1 MKRISLSSSL
11 DAQLALALLAR
22 CACCETRNRLEQQ
35 ARSAGLT
42 GAEIDAAW
50 AGRSFDVKCSAAI
63 GFALAV
69 RSFSEIA
76 IATSR
81 ARALRMGLTREELDL
96 VEARA
101 LDLTMLQI
109 TGASRSDGLAPPL
122 AAKH

>member
-1 MKRISLSSSL
+1 MTRISLSSSL

>member
-22 CACCETRNRLEQQ
+22 CVCCETRDKLEQE

-81 ARALRMGLTREELDL
+81 TRALRMGLTREELDL

-101 LDLTMLQI
+101 LELAMLEI
-109 TGASRSDGLAPPL
+109 TVASRPDRLVPPTK
-122 AAKH
+122 AQH

>member
-22 CACCETRNRLEQQ
+22 CVCCETRDKLEQE

-63 GFALAV
+63 RFALAV

-101 LDLTMLQI
+101 LELAMLEI
-109 TGASRSDGLAPPL
+109 TVASRPDHLAPQL
-122 AAKH
+122 KAKH